1 MTARPEQLNW
11 SVARVPLLL
20 IFLTMMSAP
29 LRAACNS
36 DEVLLRGDWGQAR
49 FGVEVADDAIERQ
62 QGLMHRQELPRTSGM
77 LFVYH
82 TTRVVSFWMKNT
94 LIPLD
99 IIFLDETGT
108 IVHIH
113 ENAVPL
119 DLTSISSQRPTRYVL
134 EINAGMSRLLGL
146 TIGSELRHPAVL
158 QHKAAWPCHGEYN

>member
-1 MTARPEQLNW
+1 MIARSDHQNW
-11 SVARVPLLL
+11 SAACFSVFLLL
-20 IFLTMMSAP
+20 LLCFATP
-29 LRAACNS
+29 LRAGCNA
-36 DEVLLRGDWGQAR
+36 DEVVLRGDWGQAR
-49 FGVEVADDAIERQ
+49 FTVEVADDAIERQ
-62 QGLMHRQELPRTSGM
+62 QGLMHRQELPRTAGM

-94 LIPLD
+94 FIPLD
-99 IIFLDETGT
+99 MIFLDETGT

-146 TIGSELRHPAVL
+146 SIGSELRHPAVL
-158 QHKAAWPCHGEYN
+158 QHKAAWPCHSENN